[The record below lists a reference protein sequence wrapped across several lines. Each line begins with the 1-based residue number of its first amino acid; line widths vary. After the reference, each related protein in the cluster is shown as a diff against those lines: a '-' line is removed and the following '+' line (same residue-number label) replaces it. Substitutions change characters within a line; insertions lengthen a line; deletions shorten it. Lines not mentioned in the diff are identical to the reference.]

1 MKVAPI
7 MAALDADGH
16 DTALVHTGQHY
27 DPQMSDTFFAQ
38 LGLPQPTFSL
48 AVGSETH
55 AVQTARIM
63 ERFEP
68 VLLEARPDWVVV
80 VGDVNST
87 LAVALVVSKRREEL
101 GCGLAH
107 VEAGLRSGDWRMP
120 EEINRV
126 VTDQLSDLLLTPSA
140 DAREN
145 LLREGTPEG
154 LIRFVGNVMIDTLV
168 AQRDAAR
175 RLCMGMRLGVGS
187 DYVVATL
194 HRPSNVDDPR
204 TLSVLLDALSRIAH
218 DRPLV
223 LPLHPRT
230 RAKAIEFGLERF
242 LQPLRVTEPLGY
254 LEMLGLTDGAAVVL
268 TDSGGLQE
276 ETTALG
282 VPCVTLREQTE
293 RPVTVTH
300 GTNRLVPWP
309 LCVDGIIEAYEDAL
323 IRRDDRA
330 SIPDGWDGHAAERIA
345 AALADTEPG
354 ARLRL

>member
-38 LGLPQPTFSL
+38 LGLPAADVL
-48 AVGSETH
+48 ARRWLGD
-55 AVQTARIM
+55 ARSANGQIM

-145 LLREGTPEG
+145 LLREGTPE
-154 LIRFVGNVMIDTLV
+154 RFDSLCR
-168 AQRDAAR
+168 QRDDRYTRRPARRGQTAVHGNAAGCWEATMSWPRCIGLERRRSANAVRAAR
-175 RLCMGMRLGVGS
+175 
-187 DYVVATL
+187 AF
-194 HRPSNVDDPR
+194 
-204 TLSVLLDALSRIAH
+204 ARIAH

-223 LPLHPRT
+223 LPLHPGHAQR
-230 RAKAIEFGLERF
+230 RLNSVSSGFSSRCE
-242 LQPLRVTEPLGY
+242 VTEPLGY

-268 TDSGGLQE
+268 TDSVDYRKKQQRSASRASRCASKPRDQSRSL
-276 ETTALG
+276 TARIG
-282 VPCVTLREQTE
+282 SCVAA
-293 RPVTVTH
+293 
-300 GTNRLVPWP
+300 
-309 LCVDGIIEAYEDAL
+309 CVDGIIEAYEDAL